1 MEKVTTSNLQS
12 ERNTGAQPHEIAS
25 METLDLNEAA
35 HPRVSAP
42 KAAIAPRRQAAN
54 CAGRTLQPRLI
65 RLRDAPYFFGMDKNR
80 FNREVRPF
88 LTEIRVG
95 KQGVAFDRL
104 EMEAAAE
111 DYKARNGRPTANF
124 ERRKLWDNANRQA
137 SPGVVGSG
145 TSTKTSSERAFAKA
159 LERAISRKP

>member
-1 MEKVTTSNLQS
+1 MQFD
-12 ERNTGAQPHEIAS
+12 RNNIPSVANNRTVRAI
-25 METLDLNEAA
+25 DLNNAT
-35 HPRVSAP
+35 PAP
-42 KAAIAPRRQAAN
+42 FKPSTPEGAKAPTGD
-54 CAGRTLQPRLI
+54 GRIGYGGYALVPRLI

-95 KQGVAFDRL
+95 VQGRAFDRL

-111 DYKARNGRPTANF
+111 DYKARNGRPTANL
-124 ERRKLWDNANRQA
+124 ERRRLWDKVNRQA
-137 SPGVVGSG
+137 SPSVVGSG
-145 TSTKTSSERAFAKA
+145 TSIKISSERAFAKA

>member
-1 MEKVTTSNLQS
+1 M
-12 ERNTGAQPHEIAS
+12 
-25 METLDLNEAA
+25 
-35 HPRVSAP
+35 
-42 KAAIAPRRQAAN
+42 
-54 CAGRTLQPRLI
+54 PRLI

-111 DYKARNGRPTANF
+111 DYKARTGRPTANL
-124 ERRKLWDNANRQA
+124 EGRRLWDKANRQA
-137 SPGVVGSG
+137 LSSVVGSG
-145 TSTKTSSERAFAKA
+145 TSIKTSSERAFAKA